1 MAEFI
6 SASPRAGTS
15 PAPTENAGKMKR
27 VRLSSKVRRAFQG
40 SSRGFSLIEV
50 SIAIALIG
58 VLAVAIMGALSYAS
72 TVLIITDRQATAESL
87 AKSQMEFVKNQ
98 GYDPADNGDVCTYE
112 EIPGIPDG
120 YTIWSENRTPDE
132 DDPYVPGV
140 VGVPWNSGN
149 NTAVY
154 VDNGF
159 QRIKLVV
166 IYEVVRSDRK
176 VIEEQFI
183 LEGYKRQPANYTE
196 V

>member
-98 GYDPADNGDVCTYE
+98 GYDPADNGDVGTYD
-112 EIPGIPDG
+112 EITGIPDG
-120 YTIWSENRTPDE
+120 YTIWSENRTPGE
-132 DDPYVPGV
+132 YVPSI
-140 VGVPWNSGN
+140 VGVPWDSGN
-149 NTAVY
+149 STAVY
-154 VDNGF
+154 QDNGF

-166 IYEVVRSDRK
+166 IYEIVRSDRK

>member
-1 MAEFI
+1 
-6 SASPRAGTS
+6 
-15 PAPTENAGKMKR
+15 MKR

-87 AKSQMEFVKNQ
+87 AKSQMEYIKNQ
-98 GYDPADNGDVCTYE
+98 EYDPADPGDVGTYD

-120 YTIWSENRTPDE
+120 YTIWSFDRTGGIVE
-132 DDPYVPGV
+132 GV
-140 VGVPWNSGN
+140 IGIPWSSGN

-154 VDNGF
+154 EDNGL
-159 QRIKLVV
+159 QKINMIV
-166 IYEVVRSDRK
+166 IYEIVRPDRK
-176 VIEEQFI
+176 VVKEQFI
-183 LEGYKRQPANYTE
+183 LEGYKRQPVAYTE